1 MGTGSATVLTHC
13 QVLAGGVDLSGQAN
27 QVTVSPSAVMLDA
40 TTYDSGGNSEF
51 RPGLRSIQGTISTFL
66 NETAAGTAMDV
77 GTQGIVLTT
86 TLTNDQASA
95 GYSYDSISMQAGD
108 EYAIGQLLRRN
119 HSFQGTGRAFAG
131 SLLLPK
137 AARTAGGNG
146 TGAELGAV
154 SATQRVYASLHVLSV
169 TGGNVVAT
177 VVSDD
182 NGSFTSPTTRLTFT
196 TRTTVGS
203 ETLSAAGAI
212 ADTHWRVTWTQT
224 ASTATFAVLVGIQ

>member
-1 MGTGSATVLTHC
+1 MPTGSATVLTHC
-13 QVLAGGVDLSGQAN
+13 QVLAGGVDLTAQAN

-51 RPGLRSIQGTISTFL
+51 RPGLRSVQGSIATYLDETGAGAAL
-66 NETAAGTAMDV
+66 NV

-86 TLTNDQASA
+86 TLTNDANSI
-95 GYSYDSISMQAGD
+95 GYSYDGISMQAGD

-119 HSFQGTGRAFAG
+119 YSFQGTGRSFRG
-131 SLLLPK
+131 ELLLPK
-137 AARTAGGNG
+137 AARTSASSSTARN
-146 TGAELGAV
+146 LGAV
-154 SATQRVYASLHVLSV
+154 SATQRVYASLHVLSI

-177 VVSDD
+177 VTSDD
-182 NGSFTSPTTRLTFT
+182 ASGFPSPTTRLTFA

-212 ADTHWRVTWTQT
+212 TDSWWRVTWTQT